1 MNKFNLTAL
10 SAALF
15 LALSASAIGA
25 TMSPAEYKAA
35 KADITAKYK
44 TDKAAC
50 KSQSGNA
57 ADICVQEAK
66 GHENIAKAELEANF
80 SPSEKHKYD
89 AVSYTHLDVYKR
101 QADSGNA
108 RSGYCAAGLPRQ
120 DSVLPNTVAGRSATV
135 QHAVQNLS
143 LIHI

>member
-1 MNKFNLTAL
+1 MNKLNLTAL
-10 SAALF
+10 TAALC
-15 LALSASAIGA
+15 LAMSASAIGA
-25 TMSPAEYKAA
+25 TMSKDEYKAA

-89 AVSYTHLDVYKR
+89 VRMAKADAAYAVAKEKCD
-101 QADSGNA
+101 D
-108 RSGYCAAGLPRQ
+108 AA
-120 DSVLPNTVAGRSATV
+120 
-135 QHAVQNLS
+135 
-143 LIHI
+143 